1 MEGNGASTSTERAG
15 RFMRI
20 APRLWSDTPHGAVH
34 RAVEAQPQPVWRQ
47 LWQRAL
53 ANGALRPGSSCVVAD
68 TSEQEV
74 SAQGKE
80 GAIIVAAFVLSI
92 PFIECPCAGKEEAV
106 ESSADVSMRRYVC
119 VSLGSG
125 SRSLAAQ
132 DAPASDDGEKV
143 RRLFELRDGHA
154 EVMARRGFVAFL
166 LEMADA
172 SARCTG
178 GAYAD
183 LFLRRCGGD
192 GDVATV
198 AGVSSCPKWELR
210 ETVAVHLVCT
220 RWMCGSLAAVA
231 GGSGRSGHL
240 LLQAACGCWVDST
253 VQVEALAKEGERA
266 SSTVTHVGRHVL
278 ATHYSSLNG
287 ATQLLHA
294 ARVKPG
300 KGLANLSMSC
310 TDKVWRWCVLGVQGR
325 RRASL
330 FPVPMRLASIH
341 ILHTSFSDLGGLQT
355 AVNNAAATFQWR
367 NRRWWSHGEREVALP
382 QAPKFS
388 FFSGAEFA
396 ATRPMTATKSHD
408 VDVSNDS
415 GYSRSRWLCVS
426 SLVGDRKRS
435 RDEEAEASAFGSVT
449 CNWPYPFTA
458 GDHSCSLVLN
468 TKAGLPQG
476 MTGRALV
483 RRCST
488 LSEIPWQQCPLSRP
502 WMNHRVQLLLG
513 LGKET
518 ALVCPSMAT
527 NAASAS
533 YAPASIYERSSP
545 TITDD
550 TDLSMS
556 QRVHRYH
563 LQRSGTDGDS
573 IRLLWAS
580 SQINFDHLL
589 EAAEGCKGTP

>member
-1 MEGNGASTSTERAG
+1 
-15 RFMRI
+15 
-20 APRLWSDTPHGAVH
+20 
-34 RAVEAQPQPVWRQ
+34 
-47 LWQRAL
+47 
-53 ANGALRPGSSCVVAD
+53 
-68 TSEQEV
+68 
-74 SAQGKE
+74 
-80 GAIIVAAFVLSI
+80 
-92 PFIECPCAGKEEAV
+92 
-106 ESSADVSMRRYVC
+106 
-119 VSLGSG
+119 
-125 SRSLAAQ
+125 
-132 DAPASDDGEKV
+132 
-143 RRLFELRDGHA
+143 
-154 EVMARRGFVAFL
+154 
-166 LEMADA
+166 
-172 SARCTG
+172 
-178 GAYAD
+178 
-183 LFLRRCGGD
+183 
-192 GDVATV
+192 
-198 AGVSSCPKWELR
+198 
-210 ETVAVHLVCT
+210 
-220 RWMCGSLAAVA
+220 
-231 GGSGRSGHL
+231 
-240 LLQAACGCWVDST
+240 
-253 VQVEALAKEGERA
+253 
-266 SSTVTHVGRHVL
+266 
-278 ATHYSSLNG
+278 
-287 ATQLLHA
+287 
-294 ARVKPG
+294 
-300 KGLANLSMSC
+300 MSC

-382 QAPKFS
+382 QEPKFS

-396 ATRPMTATKSHD
+396 ATRPMTAAKSHD
-408 VDVSNDS
+408 VGVSNDS

-449 CNWPYPFTA
+449 CSWPYPLTA

-533 YAPASIYERSSP
+533 YAPASIYERSFP

-580 SQINFDHLL
+580 SLINFDHLL